1 MSDELPATWASVP
14 LGDLGKW
21 GSGGT
26 PSRKDPRNYGGAI
39 PWLKIGDLPD
49 GPISEAEEFIT
60 DKGLAGSSAKL
71 LDPDT
76 LLVAM
81 YGSIGKLGIT
91 TMRCTTNQAIAFCKP
106 HTGVDLH
113 YLFYQLMGDR
123 HRLVDQ
129 GQGGTQLNISQTIL
143 KSHEV
148 PVAPSSEQ
156 KRIVSKLDEL
166 FSRIN
171 EGERALEQVSKL
183 VERYR
188 QSVLKAAVTGELTRH
203 WREARK
209 VAGQSIESGET
220 LLTRILTARREAW
233 EADELAKMKAKR
245 ITPKGDAWKKK
256 YEDPMPPDTTGLPD
270 LPEGWVWA
278 SLSQLSRSSSYGTS
292 SKCSYEK
299 TGIAVLRI
307 PNIRSGRL
315 DFSDIKYAAPDL
327 DIADNSLLSY
337 GDLLV
342 VRTNGSASLIGVGC
356 VVTDSTPMPCY
367 FASYLIRFRLAL
379 PTELSAWVNL
389 CWQSHVVRAFVDR
402 HKATSAGQ
410 YNVSQSS
417 LMGLCLPLGPANE
430 MRSAADEVERLMSDA
445 GAVSDSAISEL
456 RASSALRQSILKA
469 AFGGRLVPQD
479 QRDEPASTLLERIAV
494 ECGANNVAQ
503 KGGRRKKSA

>member
-1 MSDELPATWASVP
+1 MSEDLPSGWAEVSLAGVVSQPRSKVSPADYPDLPFIGMDHIAPGGMDLLGSVP
-14 LGDLGKW
+14 FGSMKSNGGLFLEGDVLYGRMRPYLNKVHRAKSAGACSAEFIVFPKSEAIDGDFLAYTLHHRRFVNFASAQSSGDRPRVDFGDLSKY
-21 GSGGT
+21 
-26 PSRKDPRNYGGAI
+26 KFA
-39 PWLKIGDLPD
+39 
-49 GPISEAEEFIT
+49 
-60 DKGLAGSSAKL
+60 
-71 LDPDT
+71 
-76 LLVAM
+76 
-81 YGSIGKLGIT
+81 
-91 TMRCTTNQAIAFCKP
+91 
-106 HTGVDLH
+106 
-113 YLFYQLMGDR
+113 
-123 HRLVDQ
+123 
-129 GQGGTQLNISQTIL
+129 
-143 KSHEV
+143 V
-148 PVAPSSEQ
+148 PPVGEQ
-156 KRIVSKLDEL
+156 KRIVSKIDEL

-188 QSVLKAAVTGELTRH
+188 QSVLKAAVTGELTRG

-209 VAGQSIESGET
+209 AAGQSIESGET

-327 DIADNSLLSY
+327 DIADSSLLSY

-503 KGGRRKKSA
+503 KGGRKKKSA